1 MRNLIIMP
9 QAQNRVRM
17 SLNDY
22 AEEAT
27 VVNEQSDA
35 NRFIEANTQEVTL
48 YHLSNDCITPV
59 FSKDNELTINHA
71 SFIETIQDAAT
82 SFFNGE
88 RVEQADIR
96 VSHVINVSSTNSK
109 QCKLCVNRS

>member
-1 MRNLIIMP
+1 MP

-22 AEEAT
+22 AEEAA
-27 VVNEQSDA
+27 VVNEQSAKLANA

-59 FSKDNELTINHA
+59 FSRI
-71 SFIETIQDAAT
+71 T
-82 SFFNGE
+82 S
-88 RVEQADIR
+88 
-96 VSHVINVSSTNSK
+96 
-109 QCKLCVNRS
+109 

>member
-27 VVNEQSDA
+27 VVNLPMQ
-35 NRFIEANTQEVTL
+35 TVL
-48 YHLSNDCITPV
+48 
-59 FSKDNELTINHA
+59 
-71 SFIETIQDAAT
+71 
-82 SFFNGE
+82 
-88 RVEQADIR
+88 
-96 VSHVINVSSTNSK
+96 
-109 QCKLCVNRS
+109 

>member
-22 AEEAT
+22 AEEAA
-27 VVNEQSDA
+27 VVNEQSAKPANA

-48 YHLSNDCITPV
+48 C
-59 FSKDNELTINHA
+59 
-71 SFIETIQDAAT
+71 
-82 SFFNGE
+82 
-88 RVEQADIR
+88 
-96 VSHVINVSSTNSK
+96 
-109 QCKLCVNRS
+109 

>member
-22 AEEAT
+22 AEEAA
-27 VVNEQSDA
+27 VVNEQSAKPANA

-48 YHLSNDCITPV
+48 YRKH
-59 FSKDNELTINHA
+59 SKKCTFYTLRFGCSFAAVNTIKP
-71 SFIETIQDAAT
+71 Q
-82 SFFNGE
+82 
-88 RVEQADIR
+88 
-96 VSHVINVSSTNSK
+96 
-109 QCKLCVNRS
+109 LL